1 MISGQISGP
10 ISGLTFELISG
21 LMSGLISGLS
31 LGCECDWSKQHTG
44 QSRCQAIGGQMRE
57 RLKLVSVACHR
68 NEIKIHYVY
77 VFLKVYYWDRSLLG
91 CLSAKRYVL
100 PAKRQVPP
108 HAHWLNM
115 RCQHAAVPWKN
126 SFHKNKNKNFLQPSD
141 VMHSIP
147 SVRLYMLVYRGAA
160 VNPKRGCFRDPKEE
174 LIDPGGT
181 EIRKRSDTLCP
192 RLSSC

>member
-1 MISGQISGP
+1 MNVTGP
-10 ISGLTFELISG
+10 SNTPGKAAVK
-21 LMSGLISGLS
+21 LS
-31 LGCECDWSKQHTG
+31 AARCEKDSSWSP
-44 QSRCQAIGGQMRE
+44 SPAIEMK
-57 RLKLVSVACHR
+57 LKI
-68 NEIKIHYVY
+68 NYVY
-77 VFLKVYYWDRSLLG
+77 VFLKVYYRDRSLLD
-91 CLSAKRYVL
+91 CLSVMRYVL